1 MDSPRLCAGGRGGG
15 GGQIVPLYNWY
26 SHLNQEGKKYGYVV
40 NGSKSWLIGKSEV
53 VADEAKRV
61 FGDDVNITNEGQRQ
75 LGAVI

>member
-1 MDSPRLCAGGRGGG
+1 MDSRRLCAGGGG
-15 GGQIVPLYNWY
+15 GGQIMPLYNWY
-26 SHLNQEGKKYGYVV
+26 SRHLNQEGKKYGYVV
-40 NGSKSWLIGKSEV
+40 NGSKSWLIGKSKV

>member
-1 MDSPRLCAGGRGGG
+1 MDSRRLCAGGRGGG
-15 GGQIVPLYNWY
+15 GQIMPLYNWS

-61 FGDDVNITNEGQRQ
+61 FGDDVNITNEG
-75 LGAVI
+75 